1 MWQKSFFMFDAPS
14 TRHFIPNLTFNN
26 KNAFLFVCDH
36 TAVVHSKLLLL
47 SKSKKELLQLIV
59 GFAFAQEYVLGY
71 DKMMKG
77 SGDAITANMINK
89 KEFTVIKRVFRS
101 SMMRGHATQYW
112 HVKSTD
118 GKEYIIKDSRINIR
132 WQLNKIDI
140 LHEISDIVN
149 VPTLVTRWDVC
160 LPNGK
165 KDTTGIHW
173 PKMHTGEE
181 WAYQW
186 LLIEEVG
193 EPLSTFHLK
202 KELIGAFIYMVE
214 GINLI
219 LHEDMWLTCWIIST
233 SHSVQ

>member
-1 MWQKSFFMFDAPS
+1 MFDALP
-14 TRHFIPNLTFNN
+14 TRHFIPNLTFND
-26 KNAFLFVCDH
+26 KNALLFVCDH

-71 DKMMKG
+71 DMMKG
-77 SGDAITANMINK
+77 SNNAITANMINK
-89 KEFTVIKRVFRS
+89 EFTAIKRVFRS
-101 SMMRGHATQYW
+101 SMIRGHATQCW

-118 GKEYIIKDSRINIR
+118 GKEYIIKDSWINIR

-140 LHEISDIVN
+140 LHEMSDIVN
-149 VPTLVTRWDVC
+149 IPTLVTKWNVC

-181 WAYQW
+181 W
-186 LLIEEVG
+186 V
-193 EPLSTFHLK
+193 H
-202 KELIGAFIYMVE
+202 
-214 GINLI
+214 
-219 LHEDMWLTCWIIST
+219 
-233 SHSVQ
+233 